1 MRPCMLNEW
10 VKKNVPTNPEFLWA
24 SAKKFFAMAD
34 VHFTLGLRLDV
45 DIGGFDIELSSM
57 PKQTSIGNELQYQIC
72 CLDASEIAS
81 WN

>member
-1 MRPCMLNEW
+1 MRNLTWNAETSVQPAIR
-10 VKKNVPTNPEFLWA
+10 V
-24 SAKKFFAMAD
+24 
-34 VHFTLGLRLDV
+34 GLRLDV